1 MGHNKKIFEKNLR
14 VKPPHP
20 PQKNTQQYVT
30 NIFPKNIWWNWGPL
44 FIAQCWKYWYNTAGW
59 LYRLILQILLERMIP
74 KYLFDFLFL
83 EFLKPI
89 G

>member
-44 FIAQCWKYWYNTAGW
+44 FINLPNAESIGIT
-59 LYRLILQILLERMIP
+59 LQADCI
-74 KYLFDFLFL
+74 D
-83 EFLKPI
+83 
-89 G
+89 